1 MASGRSRNAF
11 LVERSVESLP
21 ICDVNAARG
30 FPRSEG
36 ARLWLYRHEP
46 EDVRLATIVEV
57 RLRHDYLV
65 TDDPEGVKHLQH
77 LIAADKIGCAFH
89 HHDSTALHG
98 VDDFLDRYQRHGPT
112 KENEV
117 EAFFAEL
124 VVAIANRGGVQCETK
139 FFG

>member
-1 MASGRSRNAF
+1 MWLAGSGSSRLLGDHEVPLSETAGT
-11 LVERSVESLP
+11 ESP
-21 ICDVNAARG
+21 AICDVNAARG

-98 VDDFLDRYQRHGPT
+98 VDDFLDRY
-112 KENEV
+112 
-117 EAFFAEL
+117 
-124 VVAIANRGGVQCETK
+124 
-139 FFG
+139 